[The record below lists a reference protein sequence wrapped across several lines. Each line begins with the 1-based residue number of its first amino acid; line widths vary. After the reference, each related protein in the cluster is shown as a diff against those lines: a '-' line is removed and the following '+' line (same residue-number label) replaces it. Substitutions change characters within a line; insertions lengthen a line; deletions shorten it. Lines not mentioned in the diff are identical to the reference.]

1 MKHGEQQNP
10 IKLQTTDANLIANE
24 IGKNMGYFHKTPKS
38 NVMSHDQFFKAAS
51 VNAPAST
58 PNEKKNKL

>member
-1 MKHGEQQNP
+1 MKNGEQSP
-10 IKLQTTDANLIANE
+10 IKLQTTDANVVASE

-38 NVMSHDQFFKAAS
+38 NGMSYDQFMKAAS

-58 PNEKKNKL
+58 PNEKKGKM